1 MPPPLCLLLLSH
13 AALAALNGTHILSD
27 TPSYLRTRGVVS
39 RLFSEDID
47 VSSWTS
53 ELPLEWGVNVTAA
66 SGVCECSGRG
76 ICPSG
81 STVCACSSGH
91 SGTHCQYAGTAWV
104 MSPLPASVPKARAYH
119 TLTPVGDRLYMF
131 GGMTYI
137 SGRAN
142 RLNDLHYLDTRSRRW
157 TTPYSTGH
165 WPAHRTSHTATMVV
179 GADSGPRILV
189 FGGINSQDA
198 YCADLDVYDVVKQQ
212 WSRLAIDGGPPTRAR
227 HTAVALGGERAGAL
241 MVFGGAAYRAR
252 LQLFNDVWILSTEE
266 SPPRWQAPPI
276 LGPRPRPRSGH
287 TATLLAD
294 PSTVLIFG
302 GDAGTDPALAD
313 PALGY
318 VNDVWL
324 FSLATGWS
332 QKNATGQLPEPRT
345 LHTATRVGQ
354 WLAVTGGDMAGV
366 PVLRAD
372 QIQVR

>member
-53 ELPLEWGVNVTAA
+53 ELPPEWGVNVTAA

-76 ICPSG
+76 SCPSG

-165 WPAHRTSHTATMVV
+165 WPAHRTSHTRLLYSKVHKQHHTYSATV
-179 GADSGPRILV
+179 AHAAEYAGPV
-189 FGGINSQDA
+189 
-198 YCADLDVYDVVKQQ
+198 
-212 WSRLAIDGGPPTRAR
+212 
-227 HTAVALGGERAGAL
+227 E
-241 MVFGGAAYRAR
+241 
-252 LQLFNDVWILSTEE
+252 
-266 SPPRWQAPPI
+266 
-276 LGPRPRPRSGH
+276 
-287 TATLLAD
+287 
-294 PSTVLIFG
+294 TVL
-302 GDAGTDPALAD
+302 A
-313 PALGY
+313 
-318 VNDVWL
+318 
-324 FSLATGWS
+324 
-332 QKNATGQLPEPRT
+332 
-345 LHTATRVGQ
+345 
-354 WLAVTGGDMAGV
+354 
-366 PVLRAD
+366 RASSACG
-372 QIQVR
+372 RG